1 MLNRLLSLLL
11 VVLSLSFG
19 VYAQSGIHATS
30 AAEKVVPLAENELD
44 LDARDFNLEE
54 LEKRLSSVPVGPERD
69 YFSGIIANR
78 AGRYEESIR
87 LLNKALP
94 QIPSNRPY
102 RLKEAFYSLIYDY
115 SNLYRYA
122 DAFRIYRELAKGF
135 PGTEKDDDYSL
146 LKVLQSVPPQT
157 ISWDGPTRLKTEHS
171 PLGSID
177 AELTVN
183 GIKGPWLLDTGA
195 NHSVVSV
202 SFAKLLGLQP
212 ILGETHDQG
221 GAAGVEIRIR
231 VGVLPVLSVGG
242 ATLHNVV
249 LEIMDDEALRMP
261 LFDSQTGAQNGQYQI
276 QAILGFPVLQ
286 ALGAV
291 TFTRDGELQAGSIVR
306 QKPPVAR
313 IFMNRLEPLIECGVG
328 GRKVLFSFDTGAST
342 TGLSDR
348 FFRDFSSQFQN
359 LKKGEGISAGA
370 GGTAQR
376 EVYILPEITLKV
388 ASTDATLRHVTVNPT
403 PIGTD
408 MDENYGNIGRDLTS
422 GFDSF
427 TLDFSNMTFS
437 LGRPV
442 SPRLQ

>member
-1 MLNRLLSLLL
+1 MLNHLLSLPL

-19 VYAQSGIHATS
+19 VYAQSGIQATS
-30 AAEKVVPLAENELD
+30 AAEKVAPLAENELD
-44 LDARDFNLEE
+44 SDVRDFSLEE
-54 LEKRLSSVPVGPERD
+54 LETRLSSVPVGPERD
-69 YFSGIIANR
+69 YFSGVIANR
-78 AGRYEESIR
+78 AGRYEESIH
-87 LLNKALP
+87 LLDRALP
-94 QIPSNRPY
+94 LIPSNRPY

-122 DAFRIYRELAKGF
+122 DAFRIYGDLVKNF
-135 PGTEKDDDYSL
+135 PGREKDDDYNL
-146 LKVLQSVPPQT
+146 LKILQSAPPQT
-157 ISWDGPTRLKTEHS
+157 ISWDGPTRLKTENS

-177 AELTVN
+177 AELIVN

-195 NHSVVSV
+195 NHSVVSA

-212 ILGETHDQG
+212 LLGETREQG
-221 GAAGVEIRIR
+221 GTNSIENRIR
-231 VGVLPVLSVGG
+231 VGVLPVLNVGG

-249 LEIMDDEALRMP
+249 LEIMGDEGLRIP

-286 ALGAV
+286 ALGKV
-291 TFTRDGELQAGSIVR
+291 TFTRDGEFQAGSIVR

-313 IFMNRLEPLIECGVG
+313 IFMNRLAPLIECGVD
-328 GRKVLFSFDTGAST
+328 GRKVLFSFDSGASGT
-342 TGLSDR
+342 ALSDR
-348 FFRDFSSQFQN
+348 FFRDFSSQSQN
-359 LKKGEGISAGA
+359 LKKADSLSAGA
-370 GGTAQR
+370 GGATRR

-388 ASTDATLRHVTVNPT
+388 ASSDTTLHHVMVYPT
-403 PIGTD
+403 PIGTG

-442 SPRLQ
+442 SSRLQ